1 MNCVLGFDCLDKGW
15 SKKVSCKYELSS
27 GDPKSASSSAGSLRA
42 LNSDA
47 RIKVLSAY
55 IGILGEVM

>member
-1 MNCVLGFDCLDKGW
+1 MFLVLFLDKGW

-27 GDPKSASSSAGSLRA
+27 GDLRSASSSTGSLRA

-47 RIKVLSAY
+47 RIKVWFFQF
-55 IGILGEVM
+55 VF